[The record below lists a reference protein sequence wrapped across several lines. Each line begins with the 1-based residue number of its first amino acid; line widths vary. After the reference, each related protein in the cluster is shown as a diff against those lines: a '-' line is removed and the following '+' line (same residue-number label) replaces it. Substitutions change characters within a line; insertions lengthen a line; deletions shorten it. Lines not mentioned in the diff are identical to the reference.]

1 MTRPCVFLF
10 FSLSCIIQE
19 THPAVLV
26 NGGWQSQGP
35 GTVQRCTSIRL
46 SWWDLVFRRIPRGE
60 PRFVPVPVP
69 ENIRI
74 LNAWRERER
83 PALLSFRSWPR
94 VLEGVSK
101 VCRAKE
107 RRSLSF
113 SSSSFFSLNKYPR
126 FEKKVGEKSTIKTI
140 RTFVPSKG
148 TISLSS
154 RGIPFRREDVCRKP
168 PRFNPKNGTQQ
179 KRGKSL
185 LRPNWNDRDVNGG
198 DAQRRP

>member
-1 MTRPCVFLF
+1 MADGSRRGQERCNVVRASGYLDEILFSVGSPAASRDSFPFESRKIFTTR
-10 FSLSCIIQE
+10 
-19 THPAVLV
+19 
-26 NGGWQSQGP
+26 G
-35 GTVQRCTSIRL
+35 
-46 SWWDLVFRRIPRGE
+46 
-60 PRFVPVPVP
+60 
-69 ENIRI
+69 
-74 LNAWRERER
+74 ERER

-94 VLEGVSK
+94 VLEGVLSK

-168 PRFNPKNGTQQ
+168 PRFNPKNGKKGGRVYYVLIGMTETSMAAMLKEGR
-179 KRGKSL
+179 KRW
-185 LRPNWNDRDVNGG
+185 LRV
-198 DAQRRP
+198 

>member
-69 ENIRI
+69 ENIH
-74 LNAWRERER
+74 NAWRERETCL
-83 PALLSFRSWPR
+83 ALVSILAKGFGR
-94 VLEGVSK
+94 VSK

-168 PRFNPKNGTQQ
+168 PRFNPKNGTRQ